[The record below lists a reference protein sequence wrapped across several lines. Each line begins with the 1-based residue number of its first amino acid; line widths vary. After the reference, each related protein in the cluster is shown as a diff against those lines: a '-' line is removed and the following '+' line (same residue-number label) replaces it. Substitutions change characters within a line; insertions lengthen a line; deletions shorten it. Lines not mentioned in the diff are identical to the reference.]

1 MLVPELVTAFLA
13 HTRDTKSRATWTQ
26 YAKMLRP
33 FIKRFATREFASL
46 KPIDLDGYF
55 AAVSRF
61 PEGHKRAGE
70 PKAPDTRRA
79 YIVVFQVLQEYALSR
94 EIIRRKVAKKL
105 DKPMGRLRQRIPE
118 GAEVAKLVAA
128 LPASARL
135 IYRALLQCGARP
147 NELCRATFAD
157 WDRTKQR
164 IVLQAHKT
172 AEKTGEA
179 RTIQVGA
186 KLRAILEEATA
197 GRTEGPLFVRDRG
210 QAWRVDAL
218 SRAFRLARVAA
229 GVPPEVCLYC
239 ARHFHA
245 TAIAKQK
252 GLRAAKDALGHKNIK
267 TTDRYVVK
275 DDAECRDNQDLVD
288 GGLDPPPA
296 AEAA

>member
-1 MLVPELVTAFLA
+1 MLVPELVTAFLT

-33 FIKRFATREFASL
+33 FIERFAAREFASL

-105 DKPMGRLRQRIPE
+105 DKPIGRLRQRIPE

-186 KLRAILEEATA
+186 KLRAILDEATA

-210 QAWRVDAL
+210 QPWRVDAL

-245 TAIAKQK
+245 TAIAKHK

-275 DDAECRDNQDLVD
+275 DEEECRDNQDLVD
-288 GGLDPPPA
+288 GGLDPPA

>member
-1 MLVPELVTAFLA
+1 MLVPDLITAFLT
-13 HTRDTKSRATWTQ
+13 HTRDTKSAATWKQ

-33 FIKRFATREFASL
+33 LGARFATREFASL
-46 KPIDLDGYF
+46 TPIDLDGYF
-55 AAVSRF
+55 ASVSRF
-61 PEGHKRAGE
+61 PEGHPRAGE

-79 YIVVFQVLQEYALSR
+79 YVVVFQVLQEYALSR

-118 GAEVAKLVAA
+118 GDEVGRLVAA
-128 LPASARL
+128 LPPSARL

-157 WDRTKQR
+157 WDRVKQR
-164 IVLQAHKT
+164 IVLSAHKT

-179 RTIQVGA
+179 RVIQVGA
-186 KLRAILEEATA
+186 KLQKILDEATA
-197 GRTEGPLFVRDRG
+197 GRTEGPLFIRDG
-210 QAWRVDAL
+210 GKPWRVDAL
-218 SRAFRLARVAA
+218 SRAFRLARTAA
-229 GVPPEVCLYC
+229 GVPDEVCLYC

-288 GGLDPPPA
+288 GLDPPPA
-296 AEAA
+296 ADAA